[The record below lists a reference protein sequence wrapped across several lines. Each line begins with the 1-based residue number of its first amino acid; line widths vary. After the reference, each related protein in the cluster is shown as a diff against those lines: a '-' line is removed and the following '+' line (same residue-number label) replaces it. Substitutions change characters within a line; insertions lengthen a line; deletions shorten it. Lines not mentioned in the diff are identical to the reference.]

1 MVNRVYLIVYLLEI
15 FHWAVVQ
22 FVSKKFYLSM
32 GKSVG
37 NHLSVDLQERV
48 WLAISKEKIPVFS
61 MHFGFFSCP
70 ELKNHGLLS
79 WNKTSIVAS
88 RESF

>member
-1 MVNRVYLIVYLLEI
+1 MIIINGNGNGN
-15 FHWAVVQ
+15 
-22 FVSKKFYLSM
+22 

-37 NHLSVDLQERV
+37 TRKCHKKTINQPVSSINHLSVDLQERV